1 MKTALHSLLTPKEKE
16 IVLCSS
22 ELFPTPSDGGDVSIE
37 LGNTWL
43 MKFGMILE
51 PVTDRYDKKCGLL
64 YNLLR
69 DSETQRAGW

>member
-16 IVLCSS
+16 IAICSS
-22 ELFPTPSDGGDVSIE
+22 ELFPTQSDGGYVSIE

-43 MKFGMILE
+43 MKYGMILE
-51 PVTDRYDKKCGLL
+51 SVTDRYDKKRGLL

-69 DSETQRAGW
+69 DLERAGW

>member
-43 MKFGMILE
+43 MKYGMIF
-51 PVTDRYDKKCGLL
+51 
-64 YNLLR
+64 
-69 DSETQRAGW
+69 